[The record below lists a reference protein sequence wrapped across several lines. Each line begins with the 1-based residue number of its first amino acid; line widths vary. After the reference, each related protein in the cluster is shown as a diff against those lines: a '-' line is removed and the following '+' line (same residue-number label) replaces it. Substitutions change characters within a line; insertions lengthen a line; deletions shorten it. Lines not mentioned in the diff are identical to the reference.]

1 MSILRNRKIRGSG
14 SKFRVVYRACG
25 LAAPRQGHLTGELFI
40 IGNTFYNI
48 TSTRCRVHRVIILL
62 QVVLALKMRIAF
74 HPLLSIAALAVLW
87 HIAAMAAASPLLPS
101 PTAVAAVLTREIQ
114 SGQLPYHL
122 GITLARLAGSFALA
136 MSLGTWLGILLGRH
150 PKLDRF
156 FDSWLVLFLN
166 IPALVTIILCYVWFG
181 LVESAA
187 IAAVVINKLP
197 NVIVTIREGTRALD
211 RDLLEM
217 AEVYRFGRLKTLRHV
232 VWPQLYPFILAAS
245 RTGLALI
252 WKIILVVELLGRSN
266 GMGYQLHLFF
276 QMFNVSAILAYTLAF
291 VVVVQL
297 IELGILKPLDRHA
310 RRWRR

>member
-1 MSILRNRKIRGSG
+1 MRN
-14 SKFRVVYRACG
+14 A
-25 LAAPRQGHLTGELFI
+25 
-40 IGNTFYNI
+40 
-48 TSTRCRVHRVIILL
+48 LL
-62 QVVLALKMRIAF
+62 
-74 HPLLSIAALAVLW
+74 HPLTSIAAFAVLW
-87 HIAAMAAASPLLPS
+87 QFAAMALASPTLPS
-101 PTAVAAVLTREIQ
+101 PAAVAAVFAEEIR

-122 GITLARLAGSFALA
+122 GVTLARLAVSFILA
-136 MSLGTWLGILLGRH
+136 MSLGTGIGILLGRH
-150 PKLDRF
+150 PGLDRF
-156 FDSWLVLFLN
+156 FDSWLVLLLN

-197 NVIVTIREGTRALD
+197 NVIVTLREGARNLD

-232 VWPQLYPFILAAS
+232 ILPQLYPFAITAS

-276 QMFNVSAILAYTLAF
+276 QMFNVSALLAYTVAF
-291 VVVVQL
+291 VVVVQF

-310 RRWRR
+310 QRWRR